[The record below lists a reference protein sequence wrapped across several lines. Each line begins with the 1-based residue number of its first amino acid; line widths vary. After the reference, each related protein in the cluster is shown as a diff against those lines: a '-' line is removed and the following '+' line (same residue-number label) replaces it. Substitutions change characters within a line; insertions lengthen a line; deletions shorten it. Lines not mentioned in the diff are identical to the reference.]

1 MTGDAMKDMIE
12 GCSFE
17 EGPDS
22 FDFFRPSVASFVYA
36 VETQTVKPC
45 PSLARAVQSV
55 SGLCVLQAP

>member
-36 VETQTVKPC
+36 VETQRVKPC
-45 PSLARAVQSV
+45 PSLAEAVQSV
-55 SGLCVLQAP
+55 SG

>member
-1 MTGDAMKDMIE
+1 MTRDAMEEMIE

-22 FDFFRPSVASFVYA
+22 SNFFLPSVASFVYA
-36 VETQTVKPC
+36 AEIQTVKPC
-45 PSLARAVQSV
+45 PSLAEAVQSV